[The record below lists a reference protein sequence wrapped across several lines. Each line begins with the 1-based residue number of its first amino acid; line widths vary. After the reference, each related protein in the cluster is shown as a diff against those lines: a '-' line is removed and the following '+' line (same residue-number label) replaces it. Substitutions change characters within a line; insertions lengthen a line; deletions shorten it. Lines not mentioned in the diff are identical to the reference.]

1 MPSVERTLL
10 LIISIP
16 LLMCGCITDP
26 PPVEELAEFHIT
38 YPMPGQQEAQRML
51 VDGDGIL
58 IIGTSVNAG
67 QSSMMLMRTDLDGKH
82 GWTRL
87 IASELNSE
95 AFGMARSPDGGLVLM
110 GSQRTGSYK
119 DILLLKTDV
128 DGSVI
133 WEKTFGGP
141 LNDIG
146 RDVIALQQGGYLL
159 IGTTSSFG
167 QGVASMYV
175 IRTDAEGNE
184 LWSRAFGGGSLDGGS
199 TLVQVDGFHVMLLG
213 FTESFGAGYRDQ
225 WLLSVSVD
233 GDSLWS
239 VTCGGPDYEESQG
252 LHRASDGSFL
262 LCGHSASVIPVHAMH
277 GLRVDA
283 DGQIRWEH
291 HFGTTAA
298 HSGGEGVLE
307 DSDGRILFAGRSNG
321 FGQGEQVYLVK
332 TDGAGNIISEENFGG
347 DGDQWATDV
356 AESATSHYILCNSVV
371 DGDADVLLI
380 KRRK

>member
-1 MPSVERTLL
+1 MNRIFLL
-10 LIISIP
+10 PIFSS
-16 LLMCGCITDP
+16 LLMHGCTPDAP
-26 PPVEELAEFHIT
+26 APEELAEFHLT
-38 YPMPGQQEAQRML
+38 YPMPGQQEAQHLM

-58 IIGTSVNAG
+58 IIGTSGSGA
-67 QSSMMLMRTDLDGKH
+67 QSSMMLMRTDLDGNLE
-82 GWTRL
+82 WTRL

-95 AFGMARSPDGGLVLM
+95 GFGMARTPDGGLVLM
-110 GSQRTGSYK
+110 GSQGTGSFK
-119 DILLLKTDV
+119 DILLVKTDL

-133 WEKTFGGP
+133 WERSFGGP
-141 LNDIG
+141 LNDMG
-146 RDVIALQQGGYLL
+146 RDVIALQQGGYML

-184 LWSRAFGGGSLDGGS
+184 LWSRAFGGTSLDGGS
-199 TLVQVDGFHVMLLG
+199 SLVQVDDFHVMLLG

-239 VTCGGPDYEESQG
+239 VTYGGADYEESQG

-262 LCGHSASVIPVHAMH
+262 LCGHSASVIPIHAMH
-277 GLRVDA
+277 GLRIEA
-283 DGQIRWEH
+283 NGQIRWEH
-291 HFGTTAA
+291 HFGTSAA

-321 FGQGEQVYLVK
+321 FGQGEHVYLVK

-347 DGDQWATDV
+347 EGNRWATDV
-356 AESATSHYILCNSVV
+356 AESTTSHYVLGNSVV
-371 DGDADVLLI
+371 GSDADVLLI